1 MLTFS
6 TDKTSYENGETATI
20 ILPIAAGGKALVA
33 IENGSQVLHREWIES
48 ASKGDTKYQF
58 KITEEMAPNVYVHIT
73 FLQAHAQTINDLPI
87 RMYGVI
93 PVFVNNKQTKL
104 LPELIIPSIVRPEQS
119 FSIKVKE
126 KNGKAMTYTLAI
138 VDDGLLDL
146 TNFKTPDPWS
156 EFYARE
162 ALGIRTWDMYDD
174 VIGAYSGNY
183 GMLFTIGGDAALK
196 PANAKA
202 NRFKP
207 VVRFLG
213 PLC

>member
-1 MLTFS
+1 MHKLSTF
-6 TDKTSYENGETATI
+6 THSYVWSN
-20 ILPIAAGGKALVA
+20 
-33 IENGSQVLHREWIES
+33 S
-48 ASKGDTKYQF
+48 
-58 KITEEMAPNVYVHIT
+58 
-73 FLQAHAQTINDLPI
+73 
-87 RMYGVI
+87 
-93 PVFVNNKQTKL
+93 VFVNNKQTKL

-119 FSIKVKE
+119 FNIKVKE
-126 KNGKAMTYTLAI
+126 KNGRAMTYTLAI

-213 PLC
+213 PFVLKKGEVKMHTVKLPPYMGSVRVMLVAGQRLPMVMPKKQFSFVPL